1 MPKLDIRITALQPPG
16 SQGGIRAHV
25 SMTIDDCFGVRGIK
39 VVEGGKNGLFV
50 AMPSRKTENTYKD
63 ICYPVTAE
71 FRQQINEEVLQA
83 YHQAV
88 AMVQTVPGQEQET
101 LEAGQTVPQAHGP
114 QMTGV

>member
-1 MPKLDIRITALQPPG
+1 
-16 SQGGIRAHV
+16 
-25 SMTIDDCFGVRGIK
+25 MTIDGCFGVREIK

-101 LEAGQTVPQAHGP
+101 LEAGQTVPQAHGH
-114 QMTGV
+114 QIAGV